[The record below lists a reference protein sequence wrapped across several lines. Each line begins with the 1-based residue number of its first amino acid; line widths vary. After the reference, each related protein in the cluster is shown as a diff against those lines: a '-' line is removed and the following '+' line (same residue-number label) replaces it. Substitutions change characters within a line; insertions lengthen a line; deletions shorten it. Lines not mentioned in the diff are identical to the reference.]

1 MSHWYLDY
9 AYFNSAK
16 CLSSTGM
23 SSGRLSDEVAIVTG
37 AGRNIGQTI
46 AETFAAEGAY
56 VIVADVDKE
65 AATAVVD
72 GITDAGGEAVAAA
85 TDVTDPS
92 DVAAMI
98 ETAEEEF
105 GPVDILINNAAINE
119 RKGLF
124 DITIDE
130 FDRTLETN
138 FRGTFLCTREAAK
151 SMEKNGGGRI
161 VNIASAT
168 SGHVGRPDQIA
179 YATSKSGIFNFT
191 RSAAKALSENNIRV
205 NTLSPSRTG
214 SPVGDETPRS
224 GPADDDILV
233 NRWGDPQDQ
242 ADAALFLVSDE
253 SSFVTGAELT
263 VDGGSLA

>member
-16 CLSSTGM
+16 CFSSTGM

-65 AATAVVD
+65 AATAVAD

-105 GPVDILINNAAINE
+105 GPVDILINNAVINE

-138 FRGTFLCTREAAK
+138 LRGTFLCTREAAK
-151 SMEKNGGGRI
+151 SMKKTVAAESSISLLRRPVMLVVRI
-161 VNIASAT
+161 KS
-168 SGHVGRPDQIA
+168 HMRP
-179 YATSKSGIFNFT
+179 
-191 RSAAKALSENNIRV
+191 
-205 NTLSPSRTG
+205 PSRVF
-214 SPVGDETPRS
+214 S
-224 GPADDDILV
+224 ILL
-233 NRWGDPQDQ
+233 DQ
-242 ADAALFLVSDE
+242 QQKRFQKIIY
-253 SSFVTGAELT
+253 G
-263 VDGGSLA
+263 

>member
-138 FRGTFLCTREAAK
+138 LRGTFLCTREAAK
-151 SMEKNGGGRI
+151 SMEKKRWRPNRQYRFCDVRSCWSSGSNRI
-161 VNIASAT
+161 CDLQ
-168 SGHVGRPDQIA
+168 VGYFQFYSIS
-179 YATSKSGIFNFT
+179 SKSAF
-191 RSAAKALSENNIRV
+191 RK
-205 NTLSPSRTG
+205 
-214 SPVGDETPRS
+214 
-224 GPADDDILV
+224 
-233 NRWGDPQDQ
+233 
-242 ADAALFLVSDE
+242 
-253 SSFVTGAELT
+253 
-263 VDGGSLA
+263 